1 MRVAFSPLSLFFQAI
16 FLTNPLWWLLK
27 LHYGTLTVRND
38 KPSIIFREDATLI
51 FLALDVSNSG
61 WSPLSLSHLWFIS
74 IIIRLFIWKLTTP
87 IMKSI
92 QSLTTVGFV
101 FRFYI
106 HQERTNL
113 MSLWVICYSDYSI
126 TKTLCNRSGDETVS
140 NVSMSSNLT
149 STIVGDS
156 RWALEAYLR
165 GRIYNNF
172 CDIDAFRSERW
183 VTSQYR
189 CCCDVA

>member
-1 MRVAFSPLSLFFQAI
+1 MHQ
-16 FLTNPLWWLLK
+16 
-27 LHYGTLTVRND
+27 
-38 KPSIIFREDATLI
+38 LI
-51 FLALDVSNSG
+51 FFAVDVNNNG
-61 WSPLSLSHLWFIS
+61 WFHLSVSYLWFTF
-74 IIIRLFIWKLTTP
+74 IIIRLFFWKLTTP

-92 QSLTTVGFV
+92 QSSTTVGFV

-113 MSLWVICYSDYSI
+113 MSLWVICYSDYFI
-126 TKTLCNRSGDETVS
+126 TKTLCNRRGDETVS
-140 NVSMSSNLT
+140 WVSMSSNLT

-189 CCCDVA
+189 RCCDVA